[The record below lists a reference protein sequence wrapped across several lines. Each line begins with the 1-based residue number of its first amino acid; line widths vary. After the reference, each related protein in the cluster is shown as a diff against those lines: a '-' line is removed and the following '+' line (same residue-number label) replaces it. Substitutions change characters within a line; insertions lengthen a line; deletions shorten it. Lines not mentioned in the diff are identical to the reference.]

1 MAKIPASAGSKIV
14 REFVEKLV
22 VKGKRYVP
30 GSPVRRG
37 KVPEGFGKLE
47 PDAVYTAGRRGA
59 KDMAGRPIKYIYQ
72 TDHLGRII
80 KAHARPLQ
88 RPATKLPRGSHHR
101 RPAGKRTGDHAGH
114 LFADI
119 FGGSGRLDNIVA
131 QLDDVNLSKMRTIEN
146 DWARRLDAGE
156 VFDVDID
163 ILYDKDG
170 LRPIGFEITE
180 IVDGVRQVPH
190 YINNS

>member
-30 GSPVRRG
+30 GNPVKRG
-37 KVPEGFGKLE
+37 KVPKGFGKLE

-59 KDMAGRPIKYIYQ
+59 KDMAGRPIKYVYQ
-72 TDHLGRII
+72 TDHLGRIT

-88 RPATKLPRGSHHR
+88 RPATKLPRGPHSR
-101 RPAGKRTGDHAGH
+101 KPAGKRTGDHAGH

-131 QLDDVNLSKMRTIEN
+131 QLDNVNQSDMRVMEYK
-146 DWARRLDAGE
+146 WSRWLDQGK

-170 LRPIGFEITE
+170 LRPTGFKITE

-190 YINNS
+190 HIKNS

>member
-1 MAKIPASAGSKIV
+1 MTKIPASAGSKIV

-22 VKGKRYVP
+22 VGGKRYIH
-30 GSPVRRG
+30 GSPVRHG
-37 KVPEGFGKLE
+37 KVPKGFGKLK
-47 PDAVYTAGRRGA
+47 PDVVYTAGRRGA
-59 KDMAGRPIKYIYQ
+59 KDTHGRAIKYVYQ
-72 TDHLGRII
+72 TDHLGRIT

-88 RPATKLPRGSHHR
+88 RPAEKLKRASHSR
-101 RPAGKRTGDHAGH
+101 NPAGKLPGDHAGH

-131 QLDDVNLSKMRTIEN
+131 QLDEVNRSDMRVLEN
-146 DWARRLDAGE
+146 KWSRWLDQGK

-163 ILYDKDG
+163 ILYDEDG

-180 IVDGVRQVPH
+180 IIGGKRRRTHP
-190 YINNS
+190 ITNS

>member
-88 RPATKLPRGSHHR
+88 RPATKLPRGPHSR
-101 RPAGKRTGDHAGH
+101 RPAGQRTGDHAGH

-119 FGGSGRLDNIVA
+119 FGGSGRLDNIVRYEKDRERLG
-131 QLDDVNLSKMRTIEN
+131 QTP
-146 DWARRLDAGE
+146 RR
-156 VFDVDID
+156 
-163 ILYDKDG
+163 
-170 LRPIGFEITE
+170 R
-180 IVDGVRQVPH
+180 
-190 YINNS
+190 

>member
-1 MAKIPASAGSKIV
+1 MPK
-14 REFVEKLV
+14 
-22 VKGKRYVP
+22 
-30 GSPVRRG
+30 
-37 KVPEGFGKLE
+37 GFGKLE

-59 KDMAGRPIKYIYQ
+59 KDKAGRPIKYVYQ

-88 RPATKLPRGSHHR
+88 RPAKKLPRGSHNR
-101 RPAGKRTGDHAGH
+101 RPAGKQKGDHAGH

-131 QLDDVNLSKMRTIEN
+131 QLDKVNLSKMKKIEN
-146 DWARRLDAGE
+146 DWDRRLEAGE

-180 IVDGVRQVPH
+180 IVNGKTGIPKT
-190 YINNS
+190 ISNS

>member
-30 GSPVRRG
+30 GNPVKRG
-37 KVPEGFGKLE
+37 KVPKGFGKLE

-59 KDMAGRPIKYIYQ
+59 KDMSGRPIKYVYQ
-72 TDHLGRII
+72 TDHLGRIT

-88 RPATKLPRGSHHR
+88 RPATKLPRGPHNR

-131 QLDDVNLSKMRTIEN
+131 QLDDVNLSRMRTIEN

-170 LRPIGFEITE
+170 LRPTGFKITE
-180 IVDGVRQVPH
+180 IVDGKPGRPH
-190 YINNS
+190 HIRNS